1 MLACKDYALSR
12 LSIAV
17 VETEGCSTDLEQWMR
32 DDIRTEPQLTAFAR
46 ALEIIPRQTSDNAG
60 LDSTNVL
67 NKLQMWHAN
76 GEKWTGVDVEGVE
89 GVRDNMEVCGSRV

>member
-1 MLACKDYALSR
+1 MLACKDYALST

-17 VETEGCSTDLEQWMR
+17 FETEGCSTDQEQWMR
-32 DDIRTEPQLTAFAR
+32 DDIRTEPQLTTSAR

-60 LDSTNVL
+60 LDSINVL
-67 NKLQMWHAN
+67 NKLQMRHAN
-76 GEKWTGVDVEGVE
+76 REKWTGVDVEGVE